1 MPHRRHYYQSH
12 PKEIDKM
19 SNQKGVGLKRRTI
32 LKSIPALSAVSA
44 AGQFFT
50 DTAQAQEGLEYGYT
64 ICDNCNQMPMCGIR
78 FQKQGNTVVSVGNW
92 KEHNGKLLCNKGL
105 ATLQRL
111 YNPNRLLYP
120 MKRTNPKGSED
131 PGFVRISWEEALA
144 TIASNLKAIKEKYG
158 PEKILV
164 FCGDPKEPRPAAMRL
179 ARYLGTYHYATE
191 SSVACRKG
199 SLLAEQ
205 LVYGSEYSGGGC
217 GPKTKSYM
225 VMATNGAWS
234 KPHGWWNMINA
245 AKKRGVNIIVIDSRR
260 TKTAELA
267 TVHLQPRQ
275 GTDAALGA
283 GICRVLFEEGL
294 YNKEFCDKW
303 VHGVEEY
310 RNYCKDFTPEKTE
323 ELTGV
328 PAELVVKAARLYA
341 QGPGSFALTSQ
352 SLSHS
357 TNGVNNARALL
368 NIPAILGFV
377 DIPGGALFGVGPKG
391 YIVHDNGLTE
401 DFVDYKWFK
410 EHKKDR
416 LDKDFVPVWNHTQ
429 VQFNPN
435 QLPEHVKNGKIRA
448 FCGFG
453 YNVMIWPQPDQY
465 AEAIKNM
472 DFSFATDYF
481 YRDISH
487 RDLDIILPAAMNF
500 ERYAPFGNHGGNMV
514 SVRTPTKPMGE
525 AKEDWWIALQIGCLV
540 DDPKHFFDGDVLK
553 ACDSMLKEWGTTYA
567 DCQKNLPNMTKV
579 EGPKQQPLKYE
590 KGLLR
595 HDGQP
600 GFDTPTGKI
609 ELSSSITKMHNLGTI
624 PSYVEPFQPT
634 QEYPIKLINGTRKPY
649 ITHSK
654 TRTDS
659 PYLLEIEPMSTIDI
673 NPKDAEARGI
683 KEGDEVL
690 IKNQYGQAR
699 AQARVSIIVPPGT
712 AGMQYGWRGDQ
723 NSQVLI
729 PRVWDKL
736 SGYAPYFETTV
747 QITKE
752 A

>member
-1 MPHRRHYYQSH
+1 MQSH

-19 SNQKGVGLKRRTI
+19 SNQKGVGLTRRTI

-50 DTAQAQEGLEYGYT
+50 GSAQAQEELEFGYT

-294 YNKEFCDKW
+294 
-303 VHGVEEY
+303 
-310 RNYCKDFTPEKTE
+310 
-323 ELTGV
+323 
-328 PAELVVKAARLYA
+328 
-341 QGPGSFALTSQ
+341 
-352 SLSHS
+352 
-357 TNGVNNARALL
+357 
-368 NIPAILGFV
+368 
-377 DIPGGALFGVGPKG
+377 
-391 YIVHDNGLTE
+391 
-401 DFVDYKWFK
+401 
-410 EHKKDR
+410 
-416 LDKDFVPVWNHTQ
+416 
-429 VQFNPN
+429 
-435 QLPEHVKNGKIRA
+435 
-448 FCGFG
+448 
-453 YNVMIWPQPDQY
+453 
-465 AEAIKNM
+465 
-472 DFSFATDYF
+472 
-481 YRDISH
+481 
-487 RDLDIILPAAMNF
+487 
-500 ERYAPFGNHGGNMV
+500 
-514 SVRTPTKPMGE
+514 
-525 AKEDWWIALQIGCLV
+525 
-540 DDPKHFFDGDVLK
+540 
-553 ACDSMLKEWGTTYA
+553 
-567 DCQKNLPNMTKV
+567 
-579 EGPKQQPLKYE
+579 
-590 KGLLR
+590 
-595 HDGQP
+595 
-600 GFDTPTGKI
+600 
-609 ELSSSITKMHNLGTI
+609 
-624 PSYVEPFQPT
+624 
-634 QEYPIKLINGTRKPY
+634 
-649 ITHSK
+649 
-654 TRTDS
+654 
-659 PYLLEIEPMSTIDI
+659 
-673 NPKDAEARGI
+673 
-683 KEGDEVL
+683 
-690 IKNQYGQAR
+690 
-699 AQARVSIIVPPGT
+699 
-712 AGMQYGWRGDQ
+712 
-723 NSQVLI
+723 
-729 PRVWDKL
+729 
-736 SGYAPYFETTV
+736 
-747 QITKE
+747 
-752 A
+752 